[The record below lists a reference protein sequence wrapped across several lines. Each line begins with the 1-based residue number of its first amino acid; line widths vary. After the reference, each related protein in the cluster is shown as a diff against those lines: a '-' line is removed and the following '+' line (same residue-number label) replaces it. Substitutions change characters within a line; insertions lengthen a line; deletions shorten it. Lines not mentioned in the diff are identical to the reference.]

1 MPKGPGGVIV
11 SRGIKMPAGPPVKRT
26 TAFFGGQNLFRA
38 VRPGFGRINL
48 NYDVKGFAPAPA
60 A

>member
-1 MPKGPGGVIV
+1 L
-11 SRGIKMPAGPPVKRT
+11 PAEPPVKRT

>member
-11 SRGIKMPAGPPVKRT
+11 SRGKNCLPSPLQAH
-26 TAFFGGQNLFRA
+26 TAFFDGQNLFRA
-38 VRPGFGRINL
+38 VRPGFGRTKL
-48 NYDVKGFAPAPA
+48 NYDVIGFAPAPA